1 MRRLAALMRTL
12 APPIRD
18 DFRRLSEHVYT
29 IILQAIADHR
39 IRPGERLVLDEI
51 AAQLNVSRTPI
62 RDALSRLVAEG
73 LVQPRGRRGLYM
85 TSLSAEELANLFEL
99 RRMCELFAVE
109 KGTTT
114 ASDEIIDKMQA
125 AADEFVR
132 LANSEDPAARV
143 SYTLQDRELHRL
155 LVSLGRNPALSEL
168 FERLSI
174 HTHSLRAGLGPG
186 APAIPKANQIEHAEI
201 LKALRRRD
209 TTATVEAT
217 RTHLI
222 NAETRAVA
230 ALESEQFG

>member
-1 MRRLAALMRTL
+1 MRTL
-12 APPIRD
+12 GPPIRD

-39 IRPGERLVLDEI
+39 IRPGERMVLDEL

-62 RDALSRLVAEG
+62 RDALSRLTAEG

-85 TSLSAEELANLFEL
+85 TSLSAEELRNLFEM

-109 KGTTT
+109 KGAAS
-114 ASDEIIDKMQA
+114 ASDEIVERMESA
-125 AADEFVR
+125 ASEFTR
-132 LANSEDPAARV
+132 LAGSEDLSARV

-155 LVSLGRNPALSEL
+155 LVSLAQNPALSEL

-186 APAIPKANQIEHAEI
+186 APTIPMANQIEHAAI
-201 LKALRRRD
+201 LKALRERD
-209 TTATVEAT
+209 TAAAVEAT

-222 NAETRAVA
+222 NAQARAVA
-230 ALESEQFG
+230 ALEMELLT

>member
-1 MRRLAALMRTL
+1 MQTL

-39 IRPGERLVLDEI
+39 IRPGERLVLDEL

-62 RDALSRLVAEG
+62 RDALSRLTAEG

-85 TSLSAEELANLFEL
+85 TSLSAKELTNLYEL

-109 KGTTT
+109 KGA
-114 ASDEIIDKMQA
+114 ASAPSEIIDQMEA
-125 AADEFVR
+125 AAEGFAR
-132 LANSEDPAARV
+132 LARSDDLSARV
-143 SYTLQDRELHRL
+143 SYTLKDREFHRL
-155 LVSLGRNPALSEL
+155 LVSLGRNPALSEF

-174 HTHSLRAGLGPG
+174 HTHSLRAGLGPD
-186 APAIPKANQIEHAEI
+186 APGVPRANQLEHAAI
-201 LKALRRRD
+201 LKALRERD
-209 TTATVEAT
+209 TAAAVEAT

-222 NAETRAVA
+222 NAERRAVG
-230 ALESEQFG
+230 ALDLEAIR